1 MLFKRL
7 LFSPFGEIPALF
19 TNASKRP
26 FSFSLISEITFIVL
40 LGSARSTCMWSAAP
54 PGQGHLSSKGFL
66 EQVSTLQPS
75 AENLFTVACP
85 IPVSYTHLTLPTN
98 REV

>member
-1 MLFKRL
+1 
-7 LFSPFGEIPALF
+7 
-19 TNASKRP
+19 
-26 FSFSLISEITFIVL
+26 
-40 LGSARSTCMWSAAP
+40 MWSAAP

-85 IPVSYTHLTLPTN
+85 IPRLAPVRTSVRFSLVSTIFDLCGAPYHTLS
-98 REV
+98 ELQL